1 MGRHAGEKL
10 AELYGKE
17 ARYGNWSDSF
27 NENLEKQQVK
37 ASGVYDP
44 DSDYAKMFES
54 LPDETKL
61 TNVDNDEFKSYM
73 FEKPPRTAAEY
84 RDEVQ
89 KLLAAGFDVRA
100 QDMDPDK
107 YKHANIGIR
116 VGQNIAKGVDPEP
129 TPAPAPAPAPGN
141 AINAPTGTGYLSPT
155 QQVTQAN
162 PVTNIASGEDSSIK
176 SNVNNS
182 VNQYTVDASNNSR
195 FYEGSD
201 TTNKVRYGDSR
212 FYEGSDTTNKV
223 RYGGKSFL
231 ADMGVGMNP
240 YESTPIRVDADGTVR
255 VANRPTDGL
264 MGINNM
270 NSLIGGNTKI
280 GNIGSYN
287 FYV

>member
-1 MGRHAGEKL
+1 MSRHAGEKL

-27 NENLEKQQVK
+27 NDNLEKQQVK

-44 DSDYAKMFES
+44 NSDYAKMFES
-54 LPDETKL
+54 LPDETKDS
-61 TNVDNDEFKSYM
+61 NIDNDEFKSYM

-100 QDMDPDK
+100 QDMVPGK
-107 YKHANIGIR
+107 YKDANIGIR
-116 VGQNIAKGVDPEP
+116 VGEEIAKGADPEP
-129 TPAPAPAPAPGN
+129 NTEPTPAPAPAPGN
-141 AINAPTGTGYLSPT
+141 AISAPTGTGYLSPT
-155 QQVTQAN
+155 QQVSQAN
-162 PVTNIASGEDSSIK
+162 PVTNTASGKGSSIK

-182 VNQYTVDASNNSR
+182 VNQYTVDASDNSR
-195 FYEGSD
+195 FYQGSD
-201 TTNKVRYGDSR
+201 TTNKVP
-212 FYEGSDTTNKV
+212 
-223 RYGGKSFL
+223 YGGKSFL
-231 ADMGVGMNP
+231 ADMGVGINP

-255 VANRPTDGL
+255 VANRSTDGI
-264 MGINNM
+264 MGISNRNN
-270 NSLIGGNTKI
+270 LIGGNTKI